1 PGNIL
6 GPAGLTYDAAT
17 DKLFVVDS
25 NLGRLLEFD
34 GYSTL
39 PANSITLGSD
49 GSFSGPSAGAAHV
62 VFSGAPLNAPLSAAE
77 LFNGDLVVENTGD
90 NLLVEITPGGALV
103 GTQNLD
109 NGAAGALFG
118 IAASGNS
125 LATTRIYFNDDDDNT
140 VKVLTPGP

>member
-1 PGNIL
+1 FAVSNATSGNIVRLIPGASPTFNTIISGFTLNSGAAPGNIL

-90 NLLVEITPGGALV
+90 NLLVEITQG
-103 GTQNLD
+103 
-109 NGAAGALFG
+109 
-118 IAASGNS
+118 
-125 LATTRIYFNDDDDNT
+125 
-140 VKVLTPGP
+140 